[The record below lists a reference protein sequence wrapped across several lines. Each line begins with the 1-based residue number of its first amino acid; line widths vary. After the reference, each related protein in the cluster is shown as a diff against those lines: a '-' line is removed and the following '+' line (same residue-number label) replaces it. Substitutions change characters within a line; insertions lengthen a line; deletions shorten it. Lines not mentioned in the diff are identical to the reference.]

1 MQSLHLKIIREMVK
15 HIGNKDFSV
24 WHAKCF
30 MCQVGKEVKGMN
42 RTLVIGLA
50 VALVFII
57 AAGAMA
63 FGPGYGMGMGPH
75 YGAGSNL
82 TPEQSQKF
90 AEFQKE
96 IVPLRQKILQLM
108 TDVKTMHAQPTP
120 DWKAIANKEKEIVD
134 VRTEIH
140 KKATEAGFS
149 GFGTGLCGYGSGK
162 TGSGHGLHGH
172 GMGRKGMCSRMGT
185 L

>member
-1 MQSLHLKIIREMVK
+1 MQSLHLKIICEMVK
-15 HIGNKDFSV
+15 HIGNKYFSV

-30 MCQVGKEVKGMN
+30 MCQVGKEVKGMK

-120 DWKAIANKEKEIVD
+120 DWKAIAEKQKEMVDIRVEIQ
-134 VRTEIH
+134 
-140 KKATEAGFS
+140 KKATEAGFA
-149 GFGTGLCGYGSGK
+149 GPGLCGHGTGK
-162 TGSGHGLHGH
+162 AGHGFHGH
-172 GMGRKGMCSRMGT
+172 GTGRMGMCRMGAF
-185 L
+185 

>member
-1 MQSLHLKIIREMVK
+1 MK
-15 HIGNKDFSV
+15 
-24 WHAKCF
+24 
-30 MCQVGKEVKGMN
+30 

-120 DWKAIANKEKEIVD
+120 DWKAIAEKQKEMVDIRVEIQ
-134 VRTEIH
+134 
-140 KKATEAGFS
+140 KKATEAGFA
-149 GFGTGLCGYGSGK
+149 GPGLCGHGTGK
-162 TGSGHGLHGH
+162 AGHGFHGH
-172 GMGRKGMCSRMGT
+172 GTGRMGMCRMGAF
-185 L
+185 

>member
-1 MQSLHLKIIREMVK
+1 MQSLHLKIICEMVK

-30 MCQVGKEVKGMN
+30 MCQVGKEVKGMK

-63 FGPGYGMGMGPH
+63 FGPGYHKGTGPC

-82 TPEQSQKF
+82 TPEQSQKL
-90 AEFQKE
+90 AEFNKE
-96 IVPLRQKILQLM
+96 IVPLRQKMHQLM
-108 TDVKTMHAQPTP
+108 TDVKTLHAQPTP

-140 KKATEAGFS
+140 KKATEAGVA
-149 GFGTGLCGYGSGK
+149 GFGHC
-162 TGSGHGLHGH
+162 LHGH
-172 GMGRKGMCSRMGT
+172 GMGKDGNMQSGDKGT
-185 L
+185 VK